1 MILTSMWRD
10 YYPPGELTR
19 RAEHAIALLDGY
31 KKQWFLRLLDILRT
45 RNAAKIWDEGSDRPL
60 GVSAIGYTHVYLS
73 FFDVY
78 NHIHF
83 MKIDYSRFPE
93 PTILDGILK

>member
-1 MILTSMWRD
+1 MWRD
-10 YYPPGELTR
+10 YCSPGELTR
-19 RAEHAIALLDGY
+19 RAEHAITLLDGY

-45 RNAAKIWDEGSDRPL
+45 GNAAKIWEEGSFDPL

-78 NHIHF
+78 NQIYL
-83 MKIDYSRFPE
+83 MKIDYSRFPQ
-93 PTILDGILK
+93 PTILNGILL

>member
-1 MILTSMWRD
+1 MWRD
-10 YYPPGELTR
+10 YCPPGELTR
-19 RAEHAIALLDGY
+19 QAERAIALLDGY

-45 RNAAKIWDEGSDRPL
+45 RNAAQIWEEDSDIPL

-93 PTILDGILK
+93 PTILYGILK